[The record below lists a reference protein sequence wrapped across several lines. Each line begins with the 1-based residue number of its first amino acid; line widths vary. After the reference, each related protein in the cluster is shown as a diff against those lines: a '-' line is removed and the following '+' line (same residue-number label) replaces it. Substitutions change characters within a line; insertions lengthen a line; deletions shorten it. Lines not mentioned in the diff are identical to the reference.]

1 MKEEKKRRGR
11 PKGSVNKTDNK
22 PKEEEKKRKRGRP
35 KGSKNKGE
43 TEVIQKE
50 KKKRGRHTK
59 TTPTALPVD
68 QEEKKTP
75 KSKLELIELMEFD
88 LDTIKRDRIKYM
100 IYCEMIDE
108 IEDME
113 IVGSYKYKRLNEMK
127 REVKAYIRYCI
138 CTGEF
143 PTIKLLNRLFGHGKN
158 VLRTIESKNEAVSEL
173 LETLED
179 ISEDIIVNRGTVFSI
194 FLLKS
199 KFGYR
204 ENITVN
210 NHNTNTKRV
219 INYNL
224 KKKENR

>member
-1 MKEEKKRRGR
+1 M
-11 PKGSVNKTDNK
+11 
-22 PKEEEKKRKRGRP
+22 EEEKKKRGRP
-35 KGSKNKGE
+35 KGSKNKG
-43 TEVIQKE
+43 KNKPMNDDKP
-50 KKKRGRHTK
+50 KKKGRPKGSKNK
-59 TTPTALPVD
+59 TVGEGKKGNKVTVFP
-68 QEEKKTP
+68 QEEKGEQEKKS

-108 IEDME
+108 VEDTE
-113 IVGSYKYKRLNEMK
+113 IIGSYKYKRLNEMK